1 MGMRRLIP
9 LFIALALLIGLAV
22 VADRVAA
29 SIAAGK
35 VADRLQQRGD
45 FTEKPHVSI
54 NGFPFFTQVLRH
66 DFGDVEVTAAGY
78 QAGRVT
84 LTDLDAKL
92 RDVRP
97 DSGFNSATIAQVH
110 GTALL
115 SFADL
120 VKAANRPG
128 VSLSSAGTD
137 NQVKVALTQPL
148 SLTATGQ
155 LSVADGAIEVRATTI
170 DGRQVPASLASSLRL
185 RVPVTGMP
193 LGMRLSGAEVTDAGV
208 RITVDGQ
215 NTSLGSAVNARD

>member
-9 LFIALALLIGLAV
+9 LFIALALLVGLAV

-29 SIAAGK
+29 SYASGK

-45 FTEKPHVSI
+45 FTDKPHVSI
-54 NGFPFFTQVLRH
+54 NGFPFLTQLLGH
-66 DFGDVEVTAAGY
+66 DFGDVEVTSAGY
-78 QAGRVT
+78 QAGSVT
-84 LTDLDAKL
+84 LTNLDAKL

-97 DSGFNSATIAQVH
+97 NSAFSSATIAQVH

-115 SFADL
+115 GFADL

-128 VSLSSAGTD
+128 ISLSSAGTD
-137 NQVKVALTQPL
+137 NQVKVALSQPL

-155 LSVADGAIEVRATTI
+155 LSVVSGAIVVQATSI
-170 DGRQVPASLASSLRL
+170 DGRQVPSSLAGTLRL

-193 LGMRLSGAEVTDAGV
+193 LGMRLSGAQVTDDGV
-208 RITVDGQ
+208 RITVDGE
-215 NTSLGSAVNARD
+215 NTSLSSAVTARD